1 MSSEPRTCA
10 ITVPAGPEA
19 IETLFEAMRRF
30 CDAHAIDRERQ
41 HFLNIALDEL
51 VTNTLHH
58 GQQGNPSCLISVTV
72 EDLDGLLTLV
82 IRDTGPEF
90 DPTRTKT
97 PALSESIEERQIGGL
112 GIHLVRRLSDTFE
125 YRRDGIWNEVK
136 VSKRKT

>member
-1 MSSEPRTCA
+1 M
-10 ITVPAGPEA
+10 TVPAAPEA

-30 CDAHAIDRERQ
+30 CNAHGIDRERQ
-41 HFLNIALDEL
+41 YFLDIALDEL
-51 VTNTLHH
+51 LTNTLHH
-58 GQQGNPSCLISVTV
+58 GQQGNPSGLISVTV
-72 EDLDGLLTLV
+72 ADKDGLLTLV

-90 DPTRTKT
+90 DPTLAKT
-97 PALSESIEERQIGGL
+97 PSLSASIEERQIGGL